1 MRTKVRR
8 GVRSVR
14 STALSLWFDA
24 SMTGPKYAASFTA
37 RACTRNAGL
46 ICELKKK
53 PKLGDAGAYAPITA
67 TKLQETGGYIMRT
80 AVREQ
85 QTQMFAGQKVVG
97 YMLLSQML
105 LREAIR
111 WARSGSSGFPTNS
124 PVRLT
129 AEVVCV

>member
-24 SMTGPKYAASFTA
+24 RMTGPKHGASFTA
-37 RACTRNAGL
+37 RAGTRNAGL
-46 ICELKKK
+46 IRELKKM

-85 QTQMFAGQKVVG
+85 QTQMFAGQIAVG
-97 YMLLSQML
+97 CMLLSQML
-105 LREAIR
+105 LLEAAQ
-111 WARSGSSGFPTNS
+111 WSCSGSSGFPTDS

-129 AEVVCV
+129 AEVVCA